1 MIYNVKIKCVLQET
15 LSSINKLKFGSLCI
29 NVHKCIRLKRTTLN
43 KAYTDNN
50 RQNAESYI
58 QQFLLCEKDNSV
70 ELILKYMSTYLT
82 LSENFQI

>member
-1 MIYNVKIKCVLQET
+1 MCASRNF
-15 LSSINKLKFGSLCI
+15 KFYKYDEIMQVSLCI